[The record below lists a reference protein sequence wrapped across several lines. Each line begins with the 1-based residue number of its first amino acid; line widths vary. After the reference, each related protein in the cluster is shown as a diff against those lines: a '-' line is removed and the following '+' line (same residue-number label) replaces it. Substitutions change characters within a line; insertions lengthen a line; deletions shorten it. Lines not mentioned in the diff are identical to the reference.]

1 MEAENRMIL
10 RDLPVDTRNYTIIDN
25 ITGRPIDQSSY
36 TLTIDEEV
44 IKKLNQLKKINE
56 EKVKQAAL
64 RDQYG
69 DGEFVSTFTPDDNA
83 VFTPMYN
90 DEYLDFRDFNV
101 DTQNEEIFESEK
113 VEEVPIEEPDVPTGA
128 PEIMQS
134 DTLLDRVVAR
144 DPNVKLMEEERKKEE
159 EEQEKN
165 KEPQLDYIS
174 NYDPNQENSGL
185 EGSNLQGEDDSVPAD
200 NSLFTPE
207 MASSFQQASEQIVQ
221 IDTEKLGQ
229 DIKSKEQ
236 RALIEKI
243 KLDKMEVISGRK
255 IAWMAY
261 ILFFIPLLFKKN
273 NRFVRIHANE
283 GLELNIVELFSAI
296 CVGQYFLL
304 PKIMKDMGNTATYLS
319 ILFVIIGAGL
329 VLACAV
335 TIVIKI
341 ITSWFG
347 NYTQTP
353 WLWKRRMIKVPNER
367 TSD

>member
-25 ITGRPIDQSSY
+25 ITGKPIDQSSY
-36 TLTIDEEV
+36 TLTIDDEV
-44 IKKLNQLKKINE
+44 INKLNQLKKINE

-69 DGEFVSTFTPDDNA
+69 ADDYVSTFTPDDNA

-101 DTQNEEIFESEK
+101 DTNKAEAIEEEV
-113 VEEVPIEEPDVPTGA
+113 VEETPIEEPDVPTGA
-128 PEIMQS
+128 PEIMKS

-144 DPNVKLMEEERKKEE
+144 DPNVKLMEEEKKREE
-159 EEQEKN
+159 EEKAQN
-165 KEPQLDYIS
+165 TEPQLDYIS
-174 NYDPNQENSGL
+174 NYDPNQDVSGL
-185 EGSNLQGEDDSVPAD
+185 AGSNTEEESVSAD

-207 MASSFQQASEQIVQ
+207 MASSFQQASEQIVK
-221 IDTEKLGQ
+221 IDADKLGQ

-243 KLDKMEVISGRK
+243 KLDKMEVISGRG
-255 IAWMAY
+255 IAWLAY

-283 GLELNIVELFSAI
+283 GLELNILEILSALFI
-296 CVGQYFLL
+296 GQYFLL
-304 PKIMKDMGNTATYLS
+304 PDIVKDMGNTGKYFSL
-319 ILFVIIGAGL
+319 LFAVIGAGL

-341 ITSWFG
+341 VTSWFG